1 MLAWLPRLS
10 RVRPSWL
17 PRPLCLRRCLAR
29 TAQQLPVVVLV
40 DVYRSA
46 RPGRVIVLGRGGK
59 TVVRGIRSRTV
70 APAIPLASRQTVRVT
85 AEAGVATFHP
95 RYLLDLAVQPC
106 RGTLVPL
113 PLECRST
120 EIPCMT

>member
-1 MLAWLPRLS
+1 MG
-10 RVRPSWL
+10 
-17 PRPLCLRRCLAR
+17 RCLAR

-40 DVYRSA
+40 EVYRPA
-46 RPGRVIVLGRGGK
+46 GLGRVVILGRGGK
-59 TVVRGIRSRTV
+59 ILVGGVRSWTVV
-70 APAIPLASRQTVRVT
+70 PAIPLASRQTVRVT

-106 RGTLVPL
+106 RGTLLPL
-113 PLECRST
+113 PLECRSI